1 MICTCLFLT
10 VQWVDLPCL
19 IVAIPCHTHSLF
31 MILLSSTLRIPT
43 VQVLSAGLAELMF
56 YLGHP
61 AALFETNRAH
71 MRRDCQELSNYLSV
85 RLIKT
90 ITGTCSKV

>member
-31 MILLSSTLRIPT
+31 MILLSLTLRILS

-56 YLGHP
+56 YHGHP
-61 AALFETNRAH
+61 ATLIKINRAH
-71 MRRDCQELSNYLSV
+71 MRCDCQELSNYLSV

-90 ITGTCSKV
+90 ITGSKV